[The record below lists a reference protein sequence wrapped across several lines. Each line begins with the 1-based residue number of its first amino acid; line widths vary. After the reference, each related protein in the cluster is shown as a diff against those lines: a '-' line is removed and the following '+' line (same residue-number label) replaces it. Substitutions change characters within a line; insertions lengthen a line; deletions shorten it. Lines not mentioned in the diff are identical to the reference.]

1 MSQINLSIL
10 SKQRSGI
17 MGLAILFIMMF
28 HSHHFLPFGNV
39 GVDMFLICSGI
50 GIYYS
55 LSKGRKFGDYFYKR
69 FLRIYPQFF
78 IISLLFYG
86 VINTSDSISL
96 LYHLTTI
103 DFWMYSCK
111 DFWYVPCIL
120 AFYVF
125 SPLLFWLLNKSVKI
139 FALLFFL
146 YILLYLFIRIVYIP
160 QFYFTTI
167 LDRIPSF
174 LCGMMIGKC
183 IYEGTN
189 LSVCTKYVITTI
201 IISFILYVLK
211 YIGFN
216 YDLIRCLLYPMMA
229 IAFCIWGG
237 AICEERKIASFV
249 LGFLGLISYEIY
261 LIHERIL
268 FVLSSIFQVNLI
280 LALII
285 AFVCA
290 IPLSYIFKRGYN
302 RLVKELNSK
311 LFYG

>member
-1 MSQINLSIL
+1 MNQISLSIL
-10 SKQRSGI
+10 SEQRSGI

-55 LSKGRKFGDYFYKR
+55 LSKGRKLGDYFYKR

-86 VINTSDSISL
+86 VINTSDSIPL

-103 DFWMYSCK
+103 DFWMYDCK

-120 AFYVF
+120 VFYIF
-125 SPLLFWLLNKSVKI
+125 SPFLFWLLNKSEKV
-139 FALLFFL
+139 FLTLLIL
-146 YILLYLFIRIVYIP
+146 YIISYLFIRIFYIP

-174 LCGMMIGKC
+174 LGGMIIGKC
-183 IYEGTN
+183 IYEGVK
-189 LSVCTKYVITTI
+189 LSVCSKYVIVVVFVSLI
-201 IISFILYVLK
+201 IFAFK
-211 YIGFN
+211 YIRFD
-216 YDLIRCLLYPMMA
+216 YDLFRIVLYPIMA

-237 AICEERKIASFV
+237 QFV
-249 LGFLGLISYEIY
+249 RRIKMHALY
-261 LIHERIL
+261 LD
-268 FVLSSIFQVNLI
+268 S
-280 LALII
+280 
-285 AFVCA
+285 
-290 IPLSYIFKRGYN
+290 
-302 RLVKELNSK
+302 
-311 LFYG
+311 

>member
-1 MSQINLSIL
+1 MNQISLSIL
-10 SKQRSGI
+10 SEQRSGI

-55 LSKGRKFGDYFYKR
+55 LSKGRKLGDYFYKR

-96 LYHLTTI
+96 LYHLTMI

-174 LCGMMIGKC
+174 LGGMMIGKC
-183 IYEGTN
+183 IYEGVK
-189 LSVCTKYVITTI
+189 LSVCSKYVIVI
-201 IISFILYVLK
+201 VFVSLILFAFK
-211 YIGFN
+211 YIGFD
-216 YDLIRCLLYPMMA
+216 YDLFRIVLYPIMA

-237 AICEERKIASFV
+237 TICKKNKNACYVF
-249 LGFLGLISYEIY
+249 GFLGTISYEIY
-261 LIHERIL
+261 LIHERI
-268 FVLSSIFQVNLI
+268 IFILNSTLRFNLI
-280 LALII
+280 FALVF
-285 AFVCA
+285 AFICA
-290 IPLSYIFKRGYN
+290 IPFSYCFKRGYN
-302 RLVKELNSK
+302 RMVEIFK
-311 LFYG
+311 LKN